1 MTEASDRSPVTENTT
16 DGVDAGWKETPGR
29 LILTQADHLSGEEL
43 GGFIEALQEA
53 GVGSLQV
60 SPTVTK
66 KNRPGQII
74 LIDLGREGGT
84 APATDVLAAYG
95 LSGFHLIETRHFH
108 LPHSKTSARVVACYN
123 GSKIKAEVGV
133 KRLCQSNK
141 SESIRIEYDDLKHL
155 SRRIEQELE
164 ISIAPPD
171 LNRQLTAQL
180 LRGSEAVINLD
191 RQAKNDEF

>member
-1 MTEASDRSPVTENTT
+1 M
-16 DGVDAGWKETPGR
+16 
-29 LILTQADHLSGEEL
+29 

-53 GVGSLQV
+53 GVNSLQV

-74 LIDLGREGGT
+74 LIDLGREGRP

-108 LPHSKTSARVVACYN
+108 LPHSKTSARVVVCHN

-133 KRLCQSNK
+133 KRLCQTNK
-141 SESIRIEYDDLKHL
+141 PESIRIEYDDLKHL

-164 ISIAPPD
+164 IPIAPPD
-171 LNRQLTAQL
+171 LNRQLMAQL
-180 LRGSEAVINLD
+180 SRGSEAVINLD
-191 RQAKNDEF
+191 RRDKNDER